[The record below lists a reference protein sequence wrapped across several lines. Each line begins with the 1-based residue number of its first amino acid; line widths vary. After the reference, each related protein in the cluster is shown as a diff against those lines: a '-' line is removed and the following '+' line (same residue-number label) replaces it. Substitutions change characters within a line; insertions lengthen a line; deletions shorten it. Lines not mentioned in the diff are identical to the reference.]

1 MLQGR
6 VIRPISAGVA
16 LMALLAACGGAAPR
30 PIETLERTGVTAIEQ
45 SKALACNG
53 DAEVLRQ
60 AIEVY
65 SELEGHPPADEA
77 ALVAAQDLREE
88 SKLYDVVNGQIV
100 PVAVDCGGTGAPA
113 SPATTPSGSPPM
125 TAPATDLGDI
135 VTSTEPPLT
144 AEQMLAQFTPE
155 EIAEVGG
162 QECAGELASIFV
174 ASQNYVAEQGKDPES
189 LDDLAGYLDQTIDLW
204 VVQDGALAAVSG
216 SGCINL
222 DDSSP
227 QQTATCHQDALT
239 LLVAR
244 EAYFAQFG
252 TGAEPTQD
260 DLLAAAMLRAR
271 FADVD
276 LSGGTVVAVAGGPCD
291 GVDLGI

>member
-1 MLQGR
+1 M
-6 VIRPISAGVA
+6 
-16 LMALLAACGGAAPR
+16 
-30 PIETLERTGVTAIEQ
+30 
-45 SKALACNG
+45 
-53 DAEVLRQ
+53 
-60 AIEVY
+60 
-65 SELEGHPPADEA
+65 
-77 ALVAAQDLREE
+77 
-88 SKLYDVVNGQIV
+88 
-100 PVAVDCGGTGAPA
+100 
-113 SPATTPSGSPPM
+113 
-125 TAPATDLGDI
+125 
-135 VTSTEPPLT
+135 
-144 AEQMLAQFTPE
+144 
-155 EIAEVGG
+155 
-162 QECAGELASIFV
+162 
-174 ASQNYVAEQGKDPES
+174 
-189 LDDLAGYLDQTIDLW
+189 
-204 VVQDGALAAVSG
+204 QDGALAAVSG